1 MKLANGFSK
10 RGSLFCPICY
20 RFRYVTEDFRRAAFN
35 NAAALWYTLLIAKS

>member
-1 MKLANGFSK
+1 MKLANGFFK
-10 RGSLFCPICY
+10 RKSFCPICY